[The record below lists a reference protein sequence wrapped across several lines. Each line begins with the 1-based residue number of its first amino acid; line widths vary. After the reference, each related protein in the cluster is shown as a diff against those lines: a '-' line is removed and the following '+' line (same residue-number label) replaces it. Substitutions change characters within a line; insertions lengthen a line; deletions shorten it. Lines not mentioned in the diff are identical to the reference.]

1 MTHRLGLLEILRLRE
16 MRFIFLLALLC
27 RFAFAQPDP
36 DFYRHKDGNVKVV
49 IPGFPGVQAV
59 TLTVSG
65 QDKDLFSITAHVS
78 ENPEPKALLP
88 VSRRHLERRATTVF
102 FDDFSSGQIDPNKWS
117 YTIYSARHHN
127 NEFQLYSP
135 DPSNSY
141 VKNGVLY
148 IRPTLTVDRYGSN
161 FLTNGH
167 LDLRAQFGHCNSS
180 SSVLCDLRGYEN
192 IPPVMAARLNS
203 KGHIRYGKVEVVAK
217 LPIGDWL
224 WPAIWMMPTE
234 NHYGGW
240 PKSGEIDIMESRG
253 NLHYHNSHGTSMGVD
268 VDAATFHY
276 GLSSQ
281 HKNTLHGSNF
291 GEAFHTYWLDWT
303 EHYIKI
309 GVDSHTVLAF
319 NTPSDS
325 YWQNGHFSGT
335 NIWASGGK
343 DAPFD
348 RPFYLILNV
357 AVGGNYFSSHNINEP
372 YRQPW
377 HDRWHN
383 SSVEFWEARHLWEPT
398 WHGEGAAMKIKSR
411 ENKVSEDRHGGRK
424 EVYRGQ
430 NQHMMVLPPSR
441 RHLERRATTV
451 LFDDFSSGRIDPN
464 KWKHF
469 VGANRFYQNGQFQ
482 MSTPDRV
489 NSYVKDGVL
498 YIRPRC
504 PLFIDNPCDVQQSTI
519 GQYHTLT
526 VDSFGENFLS
536 TGHLDIAATWGTCST
551 TRWCDLH
558 GYNHIPPIMSA
569 FLTSTAH
576 IRYGKVEVVAKL
588 PKGDWLH
595 PAIWMMPTEDHYG
608 TWPRSGE
615 IDIMEARG
623 NLHYHN
629 PHGGSL
635 GNDVTFAHLNYGPRP
650 KDDKSRFEWCIGV
663 DNHHFAVWNTPANGY
678 WQQGHFT
685 GDNVWADGGKNAPF
699 DRPFYLILTISVGGP
714 NWFSSRNT
722 NMPYAQPWHDNWH
735 NSSMEFWFARH
746 RWEPTWR
753 GEEAAMKIKSV
764 HVPSLSRQW
773 RTVMRPVFLLLVWI
787 LILVNGQQEPKVFRD
802 GNGHLS
808 VSIQGFPGVQRVTLI
823 IAGQEKE
830 HIEVIDD
837 TSDSTRSL
845 SPVSRRHLERR
856 ATTVFFDDF
865 SSGHIDP
872 QKWKHSITGS
882 RFLQNHEFQLYSPE
896 PANSYV
902 KNGMLYIRPTLTED
916 HFGRNFLYNG
926 HLNVTEIW
934 GECTSAARWCYLHGY
949 NGIPPTMSAML
960 LSKGH
965 IRYGRVEVVAKLP
978 KGDWLW
984 PAIWM
989 MPTENHYGS
998 WPRSGEI
1005 DIMEAR

>member
-1 MTHRLGLLEILRLRE
+1 M
-16 MRFIFLLALLC
+16 
-27 RFAFAQPDP
+27 
-36 DFYRHKDGNVKVV
+36 
-49 IPGFPGVQAV
+49 AV

-78 ENPEPKALLP
+78 
-88 VSRRHLERRATTVF
+88 
-102 FDDFSSGQIDPNKWS
+102 
-117 YTIYSARHHN
+117 
-127 NEFQLYSP
+127 
-135 DPSNSY
+135 
-141 VKNGVLY
+141 
-148 IRPTLTVDRYGSN
+148 
-161 FLTNGH
+161 
-167 LDLRAQFGHCNSS
+167 AQFGHCNSS

-203 KGHIRYGKVEVVAK
+203 KGHIR
-217 LPIGDWL
+217 
-224 WPAIWMMPTE
+224 
-234 NHYGGW
+234 
-240 PKSGEIDIMESRG
+240 
-253 NLHYHNSHGTSMGVD
+253 
-268 VDAATFHY
+268 
-276 GLSSQ
+276 
-281 HKNTLHGSNF
+281 
-291 GEAFHTYWLDWT
+291 
-303 EHYIKI
+303 I

-424 EVYRGQ
+424 E
-430 NQHMMVLPPSR
+430 
-441 RHLERRATTV
+441 
-451 LFDDFSSGRIDPN
+451 
-464 KWKHF
+464 
-469 VGANRFYQNGQFQ
+469 NGQFQ

-498 YIRPRC
+498 YIRP
-504 PLFIDNPCDVQQSTI
+504 
-519 GQYHTLT
+519 TLT

-536 TGHLDIAATWGTCST
+536 TGHLDIA
-551 TRWCDLH
+551 
-558 GYNHIPPIMSA
+558 
-569 FLTSTAH
+569 
-576 IRYGKVEVVAKL
+576 
-588 PKGDWLH
+588 
-595 PAIWMMPTEDHYG
+595 AIWMMPTEDHYG

-650 KDDKSRFEWCIGV
+650 KDDKSVEKKFIGV

-753 GEEAAMKIKSV
+753 GEEAAMKIKS
-764 HVPSLSRQW
+764 
-773 RTVMRPVFLLLVWI
+773 
-787 LILVNGQQEPKVFRD
+787 
-802 GNGHLS
+802 
-808 VSIQGFPGVQRVTLI
+808 
-823 IAGQEKE
+823 
-830 HIEVIDD
+830 
-837 TSDSTRSL
+837 
-845 SPVSRRHLERR
+845 
-856 ATTVFFDDF
+856 
-865 SSGHIDP
+865 
-872 QKWKHSITGS
+872 
-882 RFLQNHEFQLYSPE
+882 
-896 PANSYV
+896 
-902 KNGMLYIRPTLTED
+902 
-916 HFGRNFLYNG
+916 
-926 HLNVTEIW
+926 
-934 GECTSAARWCYLHGY
+934 
-949 NGIPPTMSAML
+949 
-960 LSKGH
+960 
-965 IRYGRVEVVAKLP
+965 
-978 KGDWLW
+978 
-984 PAIWM
+984 
-989 MPTENHYGS
+989 
-998 WPRSGEI
+998 
-1005 DIMEAR
+1005 